1 MRYVVVFLS
10 IFYFY
15 QYSLSDFTSTEVLPL
30 SEMYCLISPNPLKI
44 PSIAKMDGALVVGN
58 SAQQVCSNFLI

>member
-1 MRYVVVFLS
+1 MR
-10 IFYFY
+10 
-15 QYSLSDFTSTEVLPL
+15 DFTSTELLPL